1 MYFKRLIGLL
11 ALGAVLLSA
20 APALAASITVRASNT
35 VNVRS
40 GPGTTYSV
48 IGKLYSGDTATATG
62 RSDTSNAWF
71 RISYNGSEGW
81 VAASVVTL
89 QGDPTTLTIVSASS
103 AVSTVGNTD
112 ITAAVAETVNLRAG
126 PGLNYAVVG
135 TTAASGSTLDATGR
149 TRLVYPL
156 MCSSGRLVD
165 LSDGDAD
172 YENVW
177 VRVNHNGASAWV
189 SYAYVTLNASLC
201 GLDEATVD
209 TAASS
214 ASGTLVGAGEAL
226 IVTRNNTN
234 LRASNFPT
242 AEILAVVPFNTTLT
256 AEARDTDGTRV
267 RVTYDGTTGW
277 IAVSQIGVIAG
288 SIDGLPVEEE

>member
-11 ALGAVLLSA
+11 ALGIVLLSA
-20 APALAASITVRASNT
+20 APALAASITVRVSNT

-62 RSDTSNAWF
+62 RSDTSNAWL

-103 AVSTVGNTD
+103 AVSTAGNTD

-149 TRLVYPL
+149 TRLAYPL

-177 VRVNHNGASAWV
+177 VRVNYNGANAWV

-209 TAASS
+209 TTASS
-214 ASGTLVGAGEAL
+214 ASSTLVGAGEAL